1 MSHRQLQ
8 TAAQTTVLP
17 PPPSDMVKKKEAA
30 AEASEPAGLS
40 QVIGSPA
47 PPPTRTPSPRRL
59 SIPTPTAQAAVA
71 NVITLRPHAA
81 HAVAPATPAA
91 ASTFQTLKSLMDGL
105 KNASDHMAD
114 GLEPLATHVLPLL
127 ARNASRS
134 DTFSLTEFIEAVPR
148 RE

>member
-1 MSHRQLQ
+1 
-8 TAAQTTVLP
+8 
-17 PPPSDMVKKKEAA
+17 
-30 AEASEPAGLS
+30 
-40 QVIGSPA
+40 
-47 PPPTRTPSPRRL
+47 
-59 SIPTPTAQAAVA
+59 
-71 NVITLRPHAA
+71 
-81 HAVAPATPAA
+81 
-91 ASTFQTLKSLMDGL
+91 MDGL